1 MKNYIKNYVL
11 IFMVALVGLVSINA
25 TVYGEEIEDVSLLD
39 KLKEIYKVDADAESK
54 NVPFVYYINEAGF
67 MVGDFYY
74 NTNLFD
80 NETKLTSVI
89 MYAPGSDMITSFN
102 DLRDY
107 PLTNKLSLGAKLKVI
122 KYNDI
127 KNGAI
132 GNDSSNEEIPEE
144 YMNALQQYKNL
155 DDTELLNPFNATKR
169 DLIFAAATGQL
180 SEEQEAYL
188 RQAYLDGKEEE
199 ILDVLENSENRD
211 KLDGYQLYHGWNNSL
226 GFNLTY
232 DINENNAIIS
242 EYTYEE
248 LTSQVRDY
256 KSDTLSLAWENKELD
271 NENNPRE
278 GHRVI
283 TRVKKS
289 LDLLGHDDENNW
301 DYTKYTL
308 DFRKYFPVFKNS
320 TLAVRMRTQS
330 TTGEKRID
338 QERSAL
344 LKFQTGDPTAEVY
357 TYAPFF
363 DMSLLGDLDTMKGYN
378 YYRFYDNNS
387 VLYQTELRIPMDHI
401 LTGLQG
407 NIYFEAG
414 RVSADFDKELFT
426 KDMHYSGGL
435 GVRYF
440 FNEYVIIR
448 TDVGI
453 SKEGTQFRMNIGQT
467 F

>member
-1 MKNYIKNYVL
+1 
-11 IFMVALVGLVSINA
+11 MVALVGLVSVNVTA
-25 TVYGEEIEDVSLLD
+25 YGEGIEEVSLLD
-39 KLKEIYKVDADAESK
+39 KIKDIYMVDADAESK

-67 MVGDFYY
+67 MIGDFYY

-107 PLTNKLSLGAKLKVI
+107 PLTEKLSLGAKLKVI

-144 YMNALQQYKNL
+144 YMNALHKFKGL
-155 DDTELLNPFNATKR
+155 EGGER
-169 DLIFAAATGQL
+169 DFVYGVATGQIT
-180 SEEQEAYL
+180 EKMINDNPTYQYL
-188 RQAYLDGKEEE
+188 YNKNKDL
-199 ILDVLENSENRD
+199 INTLEDDRD

-242 EYTYEE
+242 EYNYEE

-256 KSDTLSLAWENKELD
+256 KSDTISVAWENKDVD

-289 LDLLGHDDENNW
+289 LDLLGHDNENNW
-301 DYTKYTL
+301 DYMKYTL

-344 LKFQTGDPTAEVY
+344 LKFQTGDPTAAVY

-440 FNEYVIIR
+440 FNEHVIIR
-448 TDVGI
+448 TDVGV
-453 SKEGTQFRMNIGQT
+453 SEEGTQFRMNIGQT

>member
-1 MKNYIKNYVL
+1 
-11 IFMVALVGLVSINA
+11 MVALVGLVSINA

>member
-1 MKNYIKNYVL
+1 MKNYIKNFVL
-11 IFMVALVGLVSINA
+11 MFMVALLGLVSVNT
-25 TVYGEEIEDVSLLD
+25 TVYGEELGQVSLLD
-39 KLKEIYKVDADAESK
+39 KIKEIYMVDADAESK

-67 MVGDFYY
+67 MIGDFYY

-89 MYAPGSDMITSFN
+89 MYAPGSGMITSFN

-107 PLTNKLSLGAKLKVI
+107 PLGEKLSLGANLKVI

-132 GNDSSNEEIPEE
+132 GNDSSNEEIPAE
-144 YMNALQQYKNL
+144 YIEALHQYKNIDNTEVL
-155 DDTELLNPFNATKR
+155 DPFENTKR
-169 DLIFAAATGQL
+169 NLVFAAATGKL
-180 SEEQEAYL
+180 SKQQEAYL
-188 RQAYLDGKEEE
+188 RQAYLSDEEEE
-199 ILDVLENSENRD
+199 ILDVLQNSENRD

-226 GFNLTY
+226 GLNLTY
-232 DINENNAIIS
+232 DINENNAIIG
-242 EYTYEE
+242 EYHYEE
-248 LTSQVRDY
+248 LTSQVKDY
-256 KSDTLSLAWENKELD
+256 KSDTISVAWENKEID

-283 TRVKKS
+283 TKVKKS

-301 DYTKYTL
+301 DYMKYTL

-338 QERSAL
+338 EERSAL
-344 LKFQTGDPTAEVY
+344 RKFETGDPTAEVY

-387 VLYQTELRIPMDHI
+387 VLYQTELRVPMDHI
-401 LTGLQG
+401 LNGLQG

-414 RVSADFDKELFT
+414 RVSADFDKDLFT

-448 TDVGI
+448 TDIGA
-453 SKEGTQFRMNIGQT
+453 SEEGVQFRMNIGQT